1 MPDEGPHV
9 GGNATKANWQQGQD
23 ALRDVVQQ
31 TTTILRNAQ
40 DPAAPAVG
48 RWTLGEVA
56 IHLSQA
62 WLLVPGLARG
72 DLSDFH
78 AVIPNAAAVPGG
90 SVIRD
95 MWDLETLTN
104 QGVQADQERSPQV
117 IADRI
122 EARAEKYLDEC
133 AGADPDA
140 EGPWFVQGTRAR
152 RSTLTYHLLNETLIH
167 TYDIARAA
175 KQPFRMEPS
184 HAAMALGRFVIP
196 VLQANDPRTFV
207 NGKKAARVRATYDLR
222 IRSGDSFH
230 FIFDDGELNVVDP
243 AARTVDCHI
252 SADPVALL
260 LVIWGRQSQWPAI
273 AKGKLMA
280 WGRKPWLG
288 PQLNG
293 LVRNP

>member
-1 MPDEGPHV
+1 MV
-9 GGNATKANWQQGQD
+9 ANATRASWQQGQD

-31 TTTILRNAQ
+31 ATTVLRSVQ

-48 RWTLGEVA
+48 HWTVGEVA
-56 IHLSQA
+56 MHLSQA
-62 WLLVPGLARG
+62 WLLVPSLARG
-72 DLSDFH
+72 DLSEFH
-78 AVIPNAAAVPGG
+78 AVIPSSATVPGG

-95 MWDLETLTN
+95 MWDLEKLTN
-104 QGVQADQERSPQV
+104 QGVQADQERCPRV

-133 AGADPDA
+133 TGADPDA
-140 EGPWFVQGTRAR
+140 EGPWIVQGTSAR
-152 RSTLTYHLLNETLIH
+152 RDTLTYHLLNETLVH
-167 TYDIARAA
+167 SYDIARAA
-175 KQPFRMEPS
+175 KRPFRMEPS
-184 HAAMALGRFVIP
+184 HAAMALGRFVVR

-222 IRSGDSFH
+222 IRGGASFH
-230 FIFDDGELNVVDP
+230 FIFDNGELTIVDP
-243 AARTVDCHI
+243 AARPVDCHI

-260 LVIWGRQSQWPAI
+260 LVVFGRQSQWPAI

-288 PQLNG
+288 PQLNS

>member
-1 MPDEGPHV
+1 MV
-9 GGNATKANWQQGQD
+9 ANATKASWQQGLD
-23 ALRDVVQQ
+23 ALRDVVRQA
-31 TTTILRNAQ
+31 TTVLRSAQ
-40 DPAAPAVG
+40 DPAVPAVG
-48 RWTLGEVA
+48 HWTLGEVA
-56 IHLSQA
+56 MHLSQA

-72 DLSDFH
+72 DLSEFH
-78 AVIPNAAAVPGG
+78 AVIPSSAAVPGG
-90 SVIRD
+90 SVLRD
-95 MWDLETLTN
+95 MWDLEELTN
-104 QGVQADQERSPQV
+104 QGVRADQERSPRV

-122 EARAEKYLDEC
+122 EGRAEKYFDEC
-133 AGADPDA
+133 AGADLDA
-140 EGPWFVQGTRAR
+140 EGPWIVQGTRAR
-152 RSTLTYHLLNETLIH
+152 RGMLTYHLLNETLVH

-196 VLQANDPRTFV
+196 VLQASEPRTFV

-222 IRSGDSFH
+222 IRGGDSFH
-230 FIFDDGELNVVDP
+230 FIFNNGELTIVDP
-243 AARTVDCHI
+243 AARTVDCHV

-260 LVIWGRQSQWPAI
+260 LVVFGRQSQWPAI